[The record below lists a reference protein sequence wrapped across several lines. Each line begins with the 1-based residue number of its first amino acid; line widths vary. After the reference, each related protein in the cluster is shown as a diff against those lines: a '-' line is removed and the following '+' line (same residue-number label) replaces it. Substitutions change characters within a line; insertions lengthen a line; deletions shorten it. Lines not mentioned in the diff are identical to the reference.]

1 MHHDIKRI
9 VMGLLRFLLAV
20 SVLALHCNTIFGLT
34 FVGGEVAVQAFYMIS
49 GFYMA
54 LVLDGKYNATN
65 WKGYK
70 LFITNRLLKLYP
82 IYWLTLL
89 SVIALGVLTYLI
101 FKSTYIFDYYVNHD
115 NLLTPINWIYIT
127 FSNIFILGQDLLFYI
142 GYNESGYYFQTAYKD
157 AATSLHRFLFIKQAW
172 TISLEIY
179 FYLMVP
185 FLNKIKSS
193 ILVVSVV
200 ALFLAR
206 FYSYYLGHHN
216 LPWTYQFYIF
226 ELGFFLTGLLMFR
239 WHKQNKQWIATLGF
253 QKLILPFSV
262 FATIIFQ
269 FIGADSIIKNYVYL
283 GLFATAIPF
292 IFERT
297 KNNKLDRLIG
307 ETSYPIYMI
316 HGLIGLL
323 ALLIIPKSNLWFGTI
338 VLIISLILSIIFNQT
353 ILKYIEN
360 FRQKRVSNKT

>member
-1 MHHDIKRI
+1 
-9 VMGLLRFLLAV
+9 MGLLRFLLAV
-20 SVLALHCNTIFGLT
+20 SVLALHSNTIFGLT

-65 WKGYK
+65 WSGYK

-89 SVIALGVLTYLI
+89 SVISLGVLSYI
-101 FKSTYIFDYYVNHD
+101 IIKSTYIFDYYVIN
-115 NLLTPINWIYIT
+115 NKLLTPINWIYIT
-127 FSNIFILGQDLLFYI
+127 FSNIFILGQDVLFFI
-142 GYNESGYYFQTAYKD
+142 GYNESGYFFQSAYKE
-157 AATSLHRFLFIKQAW
+157 APTSLHRFLFIKQAW

-185 FLNKIKSS
+185 FLNKLKSS
-193 ILVVSVV
+193 ILILGIV
-200 ALFLAR
+200 LGFLIR
-206 FYSYYLGHHN
+206 FYIYYLGHN
-216 LPWTYQFYIF
+216 NIPWTYQFYIF
-226 ELGFFLTGLLMFR
+226 ELGFFLTGLIMYR
-239 WHKQNKQWIATLGF
+239 WYKQKKQWISMLGF
-253 QKLILPFSV
+253 QKIILPLSV
-262 FATIIFQ
+262 LATIAFQ
-269 FIGADSIIKNYVYL
+269 FIGEDSIVKNYIYL
-283 GLFATAIPF
+283 LLFAWALPF

-297 KNNKLDRLIG
+297 KNNRIDRLIG

-323 ALLIIPKSNLWFGTI
+323 VTLIIPTSNMLFGTI
-338 VLIISLILSIIFNQT
+338 ILILSLVLTLVFNQT

-360 FRQKRVSNKT
+360 FRQKRVSIKHENSN

>member
-1 MHHDIKRI
+1 
-9 VMGLLRFLLAV
+9 MGLLRFLLAV

-65 WKGYK
+65 WAGYK

-89 SVIALGVLTYLI
+89 CVITLGILSFVL
-101 FKSTYIFDYYVNHD
+101 FKSTYIFNYYIAHD
-115 NLLTPINWIYIT
+115 NLLTPTNWIYFI
-127 FSNIFILGQDLLFYI
+127 FANIFILGQDILFFI
-142 GYNESGYYFQTAYKD
+142 GYNESGYYFQTAYKE
-157 AATSLHRFLFIKQAW
+157 AGTSLHRFLFIKQAW

-193 ILVVSVV
+193 ILVLGVIV
-200 ALFLAR
+200 LFLVR
-206 FYSYYLGHHN
+206 FYIYHLGHHT

-226 ELGFFLTGLLMFR
+226 ELGFFLTGLLMYR
-239 WHKQNKQWIATLGF
+239 WYKQNIEWVSTLEF
-253 QKLILPFSV
+253 QKFILPIAV
-262 FATIIFQ
+262 FATIAFQ
-269 FIGADSIIKNYVYL
+269 FIGVESITKNYIYL
-283 GLFATAIPF
+283 FLFASALPF
-292 IFERT
+292 IFEST
-297 KNNKLDRLIG
+297 KTNRLDRLIG

-316 HGLIGLL
+316 HGFIGLL
-323 ALLIIPKSNLWFGTI
+323 AVLIIPKSNLWFGTI
-338 VLIISLILSIIFNQT
+338 ILIISLVFAIVFNQT
-353 ILKYIEN
+353 ILRYIEN
-360 FRQKRVSNKT
+360 FRQKRVSNKI